1 MHGLRFY
8 DIDRLYVGRLN
19 GKFKIAYLL
28 SNQIEKPNFINPI
41 QNNEKF
47 DNFELLEQL
56 ETFLKQNDLDVLLT
70 DVYGNC
76 KKRLT
81 MEDIAYLSKILER
94 KINLS
99 LANAKKTE
107 VLSTNVAG
115 IISDLLGF
123 NVGLNPGNFDFKDI
137 VENEII
143 IPAKKLD
150 LFKNCMKDYIQASFI
165 AENMLI
171 FSCTKDSRDYRIS
184 RSLHKSKIPLTEQ
197 LCANNFSLRV
207 DRSGNIVINGF
218 ELEEYKRDKSIGFQ
232 KVIKF

>member
-76 KKRLT
+76 KK
-81 MEDIAYLSKILER
+81 
-94 KINLS
+94 
-99 LANAKKTE
+99 
-107 VLSTNVAG
+107 
-115 IISDLLGF
+115 
-123 NVGLNPGNFDFKDI
+123 
-137 VENEII
+137 
-143 IPAKKLD
+143 
-150 LFKNCMKDYIQASFI
+150 KNHI
-165 AENMLI
+165 
-171 FSCTKDSRDYRIS
+171 
-184 RSLHKSKIPLTEQ
+184 
-197 LCANNFSLRV
+197 
-207 DRSGNIVINGF
+207 DRFYV
-218 ELEEYKRDKSIGFQ
+218 
-232 KVIKF
+232 